1 MAENITTL
9 IDLKNRQ
16 KKFIISAEDLLYL
29 VHGTGTE
36 RDKAITIQEL
46 DESLPSYGKVS
57 IDGGDAP
64 KTLGSQFSRA
74 DGSVGSQF
82 GDINF
87 NRIETKDGVAL
98 EAIIGDKKLLPKH
111 LDLTS
116 IFAAA
121 GFKVDGNKC
130 SVRMLLDDNGKPILT
145 LTQQDDEGKQYTTT
159 LKPTLVES
167 PQVRTPNLTAT
178 ETNVVGR
185 GNIGILSI
193 TSSQSY
199 FETTGNF
206 DLTEKIKPET
216 TKQGDIFFVVNKKTN
231 NDVVYVKMM
240 SDTTNGSEVWTP
252 IQPNE
257 CGAFI
262 VTDVSKDSGS
272 GAKNGF
278 SRIGSNTASF
288 PNIPT

>member
-9 IDLKNRQ
+9 LDLRNRQ
-16 KKFIISAEDLLYL
+16 KKFVISAEDLLYL
-29 VHGTGTE
+29 IHGTGTE
-36 RDKAITIQEL
+36 RDKVISVKEL
-46 DESLPSYGKVS
+46 DEALPSYGKVS
-57 IDGGDAP
+57 IDGGDTP

-74 DGSVGSQF
+74 DGAVGSQF

-87 NRIETKDGVAL
+87 RRIETKDGVVL
-98 EAIIGDKKLLPKH
+98 EAIIADKKVLPKH

-116 IFAAA
+116 IFGAA
-121 GFKVDGNKC
+121 GFKVDGDKC
-130 SVRMLLDDNGKPILT
+130 SVRMLLDENKKPILT
-145 LTQQDDEGKQYTTT
+145 LTQQDADGKQYTTT
-159 LKPTLVES
+159 LKPTLAES
-167 PQVRTPNLTAT
+167 PQIKTQSLLASEANIA
-178 ETNVVGR
+178 GR
-185 GNIGILSI
+185 SNIGILSI

-199 FETTGNF
+199 FEATENF
-206 DLTEKIKPET
+206 DLTAQIKSS

-240 SDTTNGSEVWTP
+240 SDTTDGSEVWTP

-262 VTDVSKDSGS
+262 VTDISADSGS

-278 SRIGSNTASF
+278 ARIGSNTATF
-288 PNIPT
+288 PSIPT

>member
-9 IDLKNRQ
+9 LDLRNRQ
-16 KKFIISAEDLLYL
+16 KKFVISAEDLLYL
-29 VHGTGTE
+29 IHGTGTE
-36 RDKAITIQEL
+36 RDKVISVKEL
-46 DESLPSYGKVS
+46 DEALPSYGKVS
-57 IDGGDAP
+57 IDGGDTP

-74 DGSVGSQF
+74 DGAVGSQF

-87 NRIETKDGVAL
+87 RRIETKDGVVL
-98 EAIIGDKKLLPKH
+98 EAIIADKKVLPKH

-116 IFAAA
+116 IFGAA
-121 GFKVDGNKC
+121 GFKVDGDKC
-130 SVRMLLDDNGKPILT
+130 SVRMLLDENKKPILT
-145 LTQQDDEGKQYTTT
+145 LTQQDADGKQYTTT
-159 LKPTLVES
+159 LKPTLAES
-167 PQVRTPNLTAT
+167 PQIKTQSLLASEANIA
-178 ETNVVGR
+178 GR
-185 GNIGILSI
+185 SNIGILSI

-199 FETTGNF
+199 FEATENF
-206 DLTEKIKPET
+206 DLTAQIKSS

-240 SDTTNGSEVWTP
+240 SDTTDGSEVWTP

-262 VTDVSKDSGS
+262 VTDISADSGS

-278 SRIGSNTASF
+278 ARIGSNTATF
-288 PNIPT
+288 PSMPT

>member
-1 MAENITTL
+1 MAANITTL
-9 IDLKNRQ
+9 LDLKNRQ

-36 RDKAITIQEL
+36 RDKVISVQEL
-46 DESLPSYGKVS
+46 DEALPSYGKVS
-57 IDGGDAP
+57 IDGGDTP

-74 DGSVGSQF
+74 DGAVGSQF

-87 NRIETKDGVAL
+87 RRTETKDGVVL
-98 EAIIGDKKLLPKH
+98 EAIIADKKVLPQH

-116 IFAAA
+116 IFGAA
-121 GFKVDGNKC
+121 GFKVDGEKC
-130 SVRMLLDDNGKPILT
+130 SVRMMLDDNKKPILT
-145 LTQQDDEGKQYTTT
+145 LTQQDADGKQYTTT
-159 LKPTLVES
+159 LKPTLAES
-167 PQVRTPNLTAT
+167 PQIKTQSLLASEANIA
-178 ETNVVGR
+178 GR
-185 GNIGILSI
+185 SNIGILSI

-199 FETTGNF
+199 FEATENF
-206 DLTEKIKPET
+206 DLTEKIKT
-216 TKQGDIFFVVNKKTN
+216 STKQGDIFFVVNKKTN
-231 NDVVYVKMM
+231 NDVVYVKMV
-240 SDTTNGSEVWTP
+240 SDTTDGSEVWTP

-262 VTDVSKDSGS
+262 VTDVSADSGS

-278 SRIGSNTASF
+278 SRIGSNTATF